1 MLLFPLRR
9 FAPSPKGDDAIA
21 AGRPLLGVSGQGRAD
36 TDGLALFEARIIQC
50 TKRQRCA
57 SGKARSCITTRH
69 NCGYAAQHI
78 ACLLLFQ

>member
-1 MLLFPLRR
+1 MLLSPLRR

-36 TDGLALFEARIIQC
+36 TDGLVLFEARIIQC

-57 SGKARSCITTRH
+57 SGKVAPYSMTLH
-69 NCGYAAQHI
+69 NCRYAAQHS
-78 ACLLLFQ
+78 FSRMNSN